1 LNNNKKVVF
10 SLKKLFDHM
19 RSTLRRKLASR
30 KGSAAYWT
38 VNMVVNE
45 TFNSPEDSLR
55 HFHWRNAQYPGYI
68 DLMPVRG
75 HDGKIVLDY
84 GCGPGND
91 LVGFS
96 VFSEVKKLYA
106 VDVSPTALEAA
117 KKRLSL
123 HNKHADFIKID
134 ENENIIPIPSNSV
147 DYIHASGVLHHCA
160 NLNLVLSELHRIL
173 KNDGR
178 MSVMV
183 YNYSSIWL
191 HLYVAYIQQLYYGRF
206 KEEPLL
212 EAFRKSTDGGYCPVS
227 HCYAP
232 DSFLALMQQ
241 HGFKGEFRGAA
252 ISLMEMKILEKRFDA
267 IADRRLDEEHRDFL
281 SELTFNEKGIPL
293 YRGSVA
299 GIDAC
304 YLFEK

>member
-1 LNNNKKVVF
+1 MF
-10 SLKKLFDHM
+10 SLRLLLNRI
-19 RSTLRRKLASR
+19 RSSVRRKLASR
-30 KGSAAYWT
+30 KESAAYWT
-38 VNMVVNE
+38 VHMVANE
-45 TFNSPEDSLR
+45 IFNSPEDSLR

-91 LVGFS
+91 VVGFS
-96 VFSEVKKLYA
+96 VFSEVEKLYA

-117 KKRLSL
+117 KYRLSL
-123 HNKHADFIKID
+123 HNKTADFVLID
-134 ENENIIPIPSNSV
+134 EKENKIPLPSNSV
-147 DYIHASGVLHHCA
+147 DYIHTSGVLHHCA
-160 NLNLVLSELHRIL
+160 NLKAVLSELHRIL
-173 KNDGR
+173 KDDGR

-206 KEEPLL
+206 KEHSLL
-212 EAFRKSTDGGYCPVS
+212 EAFRRLTDGENCPVS
-227 HCYAP
+227 HCYTP
-232 DSFLALMQQ
+232 DNFLALVQQ
-241 HGFKGEFRGAA
+241 HGFKGKFKGAA
-252 ISLMEMKILEKRFDA
+252 ISLTEMKSLAKRFDA
-267 IADRRLDEEHRDFL
+267 IMDRRLSEEHRDFL
-281 SELTFNEKGIPL
+281 SELTFNDKGIPL

-304 YLFEK
+304 YFFEK